1 MAYFLKETL
10 NVKMKLS
17 VHSKNLALQMVVC
30 AYTHN
35 WFCCVY
41 LHVALSCELV
51 SMSGVYVTGMC
62 MYSDLCETIQ

>member
-1 MAYFLKETL
+1 
-10 NVKMKLS
+10 MKPS

-41 LHVALSCELV
+41 LHVTLSCELV
-51 SMSGVYVTGMC
+51 SMSGGMCKCDVYV
-62 MYSDLCETIQ
+62 Q